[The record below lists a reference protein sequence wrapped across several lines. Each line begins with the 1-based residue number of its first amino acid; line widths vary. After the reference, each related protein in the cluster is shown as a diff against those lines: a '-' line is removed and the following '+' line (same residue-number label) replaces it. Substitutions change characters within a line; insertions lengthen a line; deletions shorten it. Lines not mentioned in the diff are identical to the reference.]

1 MYKKQVL
8 AIAAILLVSAL
19 VSFLVVHHE
28 KNYTKKVDKIESTTH
43 VRMVNSVK
51 IERLTDDLDYG
62 LNKITIND
70 TVEVLIYN
78 GSSKCSMVL
87 LKGKLKKPKEKERE
101 VSLPEDLYAEKHFD
115 CYVEEVISKG
125 EYVTEC
131 GIMFTSD
138 KHYKKGQTL
147 KDFTSPKHK

>member
-8 AIAAILLVSAL
+8 AIAAILSVSVL
-19 VSFLVVHHE
+19 VSFLVVQHE
-28 KNYTKKVDKIESTTH
+28 KNYPEKVDKIESTNH

-51 IERLTDDLDYG
+51 VERLTDDLDYG

-70 TVEVLIYN
+70 TLEVLIYN

-87 LKGKLKKPKEKERE
+87 LKGKSKKAKEMERE
-101 VSLPEDLYAEKHFD
+101 FSVPEELYAEKHFD
-115 CYVEEVISKG
+115 CYVEDVIGKD
-125 EYVTEC
+125 EYITEC
-131 GIMFTSD
+131 GIPFTSK